1 MVMEIRKALVVVNHL
16 KNDSSKLVDEICN
29 YLEVL
34 GIIGQTTGFTD
45 KLDEIDF
52 SQTDIAISLGGDGT
66 VLFTA
71 GIVSAKRIP
80 ILAVNLGDFG
90 FITEVSQAEWKHVFD
105 TFRKGEVGTSERLMI
120 TANVRRNGI
129 QVASYTGLND
139 CVISSAGLSKIIR
152 LQVELSEDRLGAYRA
167 DGVIVAT
174 PTGSTAYSLA
184 AGGPILDPELEA
196 MIINPI
202 CPFTLSNRPIVVPG
216 EKKII
221 VSVMQK
227 QRTDII
233 LTVDGQ
239 KSFTLQPEDRIEFV
253 RAREKALIIRSD
265 TRTFYEVLRT
275 KLKWSGGPDA

>member
-1 MVMEIRKALVVVNHL
+1 MIQKALVVVNHK
-16 KNDSSKLVDEICN
+16 KNASKKLVDEIQRH
-29 YLEVL
+29 LEGL
-34 GIIGQTTGFTD
+34 GIESYSTSFDGD
-45 KLDEIDF
+45 LSAIDF
-52 SQTDIAISLGGDGT
+52 GSIDLVISLGGDGT

-71 GIVSAKRIP
+71 GLVAANNIP

-90 FITEVSQAEWKHVFD
+90 FITEVSQTEWHDVFEK
-105 TFRKGEVGTSERLMI
+105 FRNGEVGLSPRLMLRVSVLREGM
-120 TANVRRNGI
+120 N
-129 QVASYTGLND
+129 VASYTGLND
-139 CVISSAGLSKIIR
+139 CVISSAGISKIIR
-152 LQVELSEDRLGAYRA
+152 FRVGLKEDELGEYRA

-216 EKKII
+216 DEEIR
-221 VSVMQK
+221 VSLKQQ

-239 KSFTLQPEDRIEFV
+239 KSFTLQPEDVVEIV